1 MSYSFRFYKLQGSCI
16 RRKFDLILLTSLFF
30 FFSSLLRDIFHPP
43 LTCLVFWRGERR
55 KIVQLSSSYVRVDVS
70 VPSVCW
76 WCRWQTGVR
85 SSSSQGSWLLDLW
98 LSLLR
103 CQRANPQVLGDWI
116 WLFLSFILWVCAFS
130 WLILSSPP
138 QNPGG
143 CAVWLCSRADSRAG
157 AWGGSGPQL
166 GHFAAFLIPSYRIRG
181 NPTGSGLLVAG
192 GSSRLSLQP
201 IHWVCCPKGSI
212 NWGRFLL
219 LLQQEN
225 NPFPP

>member
-16 RRKFDLILLTSLFF
+16 RRKFDLILLTSFFF

-76 WCRWQTGVR
+76 RCRWQTGVR

-130 WLILSSPP
+130 WLILSPPP
-138 QNPGG
+138 QKSRRLRCVAVQQGGQQGWSLGGIRTTAWTLCSLFDPILQDQGESHRVGAPGG
-143 CAVWLCSRADSRAG
+143 
-157 AWGGSGPQL
+157 WGKL
-166 GHFAAFLIPSYRIRG
+166 EAFTAANSL
-181 NPTGSGLLVAG
+181 GLL
-192 GSSRLSLQP
+192 P
-201 IHWVCCPKGSI
+201 
-212 NWGRFLL
+212 
-219 LLQQEN
+219 
-225 NPFPP
+225 